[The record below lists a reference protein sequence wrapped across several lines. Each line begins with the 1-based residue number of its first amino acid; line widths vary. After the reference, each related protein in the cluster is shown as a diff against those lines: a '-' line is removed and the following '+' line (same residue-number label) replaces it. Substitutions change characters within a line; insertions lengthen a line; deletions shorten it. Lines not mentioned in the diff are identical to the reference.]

1 MKYVI
6 LLALTALFFSTGLEA
21 YVGPGAGV
29 GVIGA
34 IVGVLLAVIM
44 AILGIFWYPI
54 KRMFKKKESDET
66 LDQSGSNSEQ
76 QQQVANE
83 EKEDSQ

>member
-1 MKYVI
+1 MKFLI
-6 LLALTALFFSTGLEA
+6 LIAIAALLFAPELHA

-34 IVGVLLAVIM
+34 IVGVVLAVIM

-54 KRMFKKKESDET
+54 KRMFKKNSDEET
-66 LDQSGSNSEQ
+66 LEEAEAINQDQEK
-76 QQQVANE
+76 
-83 EKEDSQ
+83 KED

>member
-34 IVGVLLAVIM
+34 IVGVVLAIVM

-66 LDQSGSNSEQ
+66 LDESESNTAQ
-76 QQQVANE
+76 QLQPDE
-83 EKEDSQ
+83 EKENSQ

>member
-1 MKYVI
+1 MKYI
-6 LLALTALFFSTGLEA
+6 LLLAITALFYAGKLHA

-34 IVGVLLAVIM
+34 IVGVLLAVLM

-54 KRMFKKKESDET
+54 KRMFKKDKPEESLEAAEQNEQKEA
-66 LDQSGSNSEQ
+66 QPNQ
-76 QQQVANE
+76 E
-83 EKEDSQ
+83 EK